1 MDTGSL
7 YHKALLLPAM
17 LFLTLLSFSQTTSYN
32 IRLNQVGFLPNSI
45 KRAAVVNTP
54 ADSFKVMTST
64 MDALVYKGQFLPSAN
79 YSASGED
86 VKIADFT
93 LLKTTGKYVIV
104 VDGLG
109 KSVPFS
115 IGNNV
120 FTDISKAS
128 IKAFYYNRA
137 SMPIESAYAGKYAR
151 KEGHPDTAVIVL
163 PSAASANRP
172 AGTIISTPK
181 GWYDAGDYNKYIV
194 NSGISTFTFL
204 SAYET
209 YPAYYDTL
217 NLNIPES
224 GNEIPDILDEALWN
238 IRWMMTM
245 QDEDGGV
252 YNKTTEAQFGGFS
265 MPDQFKNTKRYVCAK
280 GTAATLDFA
289 AIMAMTARIYRK
301 YDPELA
307 DKALDQAVKAW
318 NWAKKNPKVA
328 FNNPSASGAYPSI
341 GTGGYGDSN
350 FSDEFS
356 WSAAELYITT
366 KDPVY
371 YSEIKISVNS
381 DLPGWGNVRTL
392 GLLSLV
398 VNRNNLT
405 VDADTTL
412 AKNRL
417 ISLVSNSANNIITSA
432 YRIPGDFFYW
442 GGNNAYANWGMLYLQ
457 AFRLSGNASYFNA
470 AVSVIDYLLGRNAT
484 SYCFVTGAG
493 TKNPKNIHHRIS
505 DSDGIPEPIPGLLVG
520 GPNPSNVSEDCGA
533 SSYPSKYAA
542 KSYLDQQCSYSTN
555 EIAINWNA
563 PLVFLTGALQ
573 YEYLVSY
580 QDTMPGY
587 FSISLDRVSLPY
599 KKGNDVNA
607 VIEGNTS
614 WSLSPTAD
622 WIYISVKKGDGSS
635 TIQINCTD
643 DNPLETIRTG
653 KIYVFSNDILVDS
666 ISISQN
672 GVRKSFKVEAEY
684 YINMAGVQKES
695 TTDTGG
701 GENLAYV
708 DPGDWTTYNIDVST
722 SGIYKIIFRHA
733 GYAGDID
740 LYIDD
745 KLVKNIKFAKT
756 ADWQVWDSYTDQIE
770 LTEGQHLL
778 RLDFKATGINL
789 NWIQFDWSAPL
800 SNNTLLHSGKVKVY
814 PNPVETILNIDFDSE
829 VRSGEISISSIEG
842 KTLKRKIITG
852 SKTEVIDVLELRKGV
867 YFLKINTGAEII
879 TEKVVVK

>member
-1 MDTGSL
+1 MDTGSFSK
-7 YHKALLLPAM
+7 KALLMPALL
-17 LFLTLLSFSQTTSYN
+17 LFTLLSFSQTTSYN

-45 KRAAVVNTP
+45 KRAAVVSSQ

-64 MDALVYKGQFLPSAN
+64 LDAVVYKGQFLPSAN

-86 VKIADFT
+86 VRIADFT
-93 LLKTTGKYVIV
+93 LLKSPGKYVIV

-109 KSVPFS
+109 KSVQFS
-115 IGNNV
+115 IDKNV

-137 SMPIESAYAGKYAR
+137 STPILSEYAGKFAR
-151 KEGHPDTAVIVL
+151 KEGHPDTSVIVL

-194 NSGISTFTFL
+194 NSGISTFTLL

-224 GNEIPDILDEALWN
+224 GNDIPDILDEALWN
-238 IRWMMTM
+238 IQWMMTM

-289 AIMAMTARIYRK
+289 AIMAMTSRIFRK
-301 YDPELA
+301 YDAELA
-307 DKALDQAVKAW
+307 DKTLDQAVKAW
-318 NWAKKNPKVA
+318 DWAKKNPKVA
-328 FNNPSASGAYPSI
+328 FNNPSASGGYPAV

-356 WSAAELYITT
+356 WCAAELYITT

-398 VNRNNLT
+398 VNRSNLT
-405 VDADTTL
+405 SDADTTL

-417 ISLVSNSANNIITSA
+417 INLASNSVGNIITSA

-457 AFRLSGNASYFNA
+457 AFRITGNASYFNGA
-470 AVSVIDYLLGRNAT
+470 ISAIDYLLGRNAT

-493 TKNPKNIHHRIS
+493 TKYPKNIHHRIS
-505 DSDGIPEPIPGLLVG
+505 GSDGIPEPIPGLLVG

-542 KSYLDQQCSYSTN
+542 KSFLDQQCSYSTN
-555 EIAINWNA
+555 EVAINWNA
-563 PLVFLTGALQ
+563 PLVFLTGAVQ
-573 YEYLVSY
+573 SEYLTSF

-587 FSISLDRVSLPY
+587 FSISIDKVSLSY
-599 KKGNDVNA
+599 KKGNDVKA
-607 VIEGNTS
+607 VIEGNTN
-614 WSLSPTAD
+614 WVLSPTAD
-622 WIYISVKKGDGSS
+622 WIYISAKEGDGSS
-635 TIQINCTD
+635 TIQINSMN
-643 DNPLETIRTG
+643 DNPLETVRTG
-653 KIYVFSNDILVDS
+653 KIYVYSNSILVDS

-672 GVRKSFKVEAEY
+672 GVRKSFKVEAED
-684 YINMAGVQKES
+684 YINMSGVQKES
-695 TTDTGG
+695 TTDAGG

-708 DPGDWTTYNIDVST
+708 DPGDWTTYNIDISV
-722 SGIYKIIFRHA
+722 SGIYNIEFRHA

-740 LYIDD
+740 IYVDNT
-745 KLVKNIKFAKT
+745 LVKNIKFAKT
-756 ADWQVWDSYTDQIE
+756 ADWQVWDSYSDQIE
-770 LTEGQHLL
+770 LTEGQHELK
-778 RLDFKATGINL
+778 LDFKATGINL
-789 NWIQFDWSAPL
+789 NWIQFEWEAPL
-800 SNNTLLHSGKVKVY
+800 SANRLQGSGKVKVY
-814 PNPVETILNIDFDSE
+814 PNPVETNLNIDFDSE
-829 VRSGEISISSIEG
+829 VRSGEISILSLEG
-842 KTLKRKIITG
+842 KIMTRKIISGTR
-852 SKTEVIDVLELRKGV
+852 SEVIDVSGLSKGI
-867 YFLKINTGAEII
+867 YILKINTGKELI
-879 TEKVVVK
+879 TEKMVRE